1 MINGLG
7 VGLDFSTPVYN
18 VDEDGMIDIC
28 MDLTGIPSEGLE
40 CDIVVPLSLVNGR
53 AGELVRDKICV

>member
-1 MINGLG
+1 M
-7 VGLDFSTPVYN
+7 YN
-18 VDEDGMIDIC
+18 VDEDGMSVEVC